1 MKDIF
6 KEFKPSSWA
15 IDNRTAIYIITVII
29 TLTGIMSYINIP
41 KESFPDISLPN
52 IYISVVYPGT
62 SPKDMENLVVRHI
75 EKECKGISGVKKI
88 KSNALQDYCSIVVEF
103 NSDVKIEDA
112 KRKVK
117 DAVDRARN
125 DLPQD
130 LPNEPDI
137 IEVNFSDLP
146 IMAVN
151 LSGDYDLAKLKR
163 YADEAK
169 DKIESLK
176 EVKEVKLIGEL
187 EREIQ
192 INVDMLKLQSSGLT
206 MSDIE
211 RAVKYENM
219 TVPGGGVRMADGTR
233 RSLSVSG
240 EFTNVDQIK
249 NLVVNSIN
257 GAPIYLKD
265 IAEVVDSY
273 KEQESYARLNHKN
286 VITLSIIKR
295 SGENL
300 IDASDKIVSVVNE
313 LKAEAWPK
321 DLNVVLTGDQSEQTR
336 TQLHDLIN
344 TIIIGFVLVLI
355 VLMFFMGTSNAFFV
369 AMSVPLSM
377 CVAFL
382 VLPVIGFTINFIV
395 LFSLSKI

>member
-1 MKDIF
+1 
-6 KEFKPSSWA
+6 
-15 IDNRTAIYIITVII
+15 
-29 TLTGIMSYINIP
+29 
-41 KESFPDISLPN
+41 
-52 IYISVVYPGT
+52 
-62 SPKDMENLVVRHI
+62 
-75 EKECKGISGVKKI
+75 
-88 KSNALQDYCSIVVEF
+88 
-103 NSDVKIEDA
+103 
-112 KRKVK
+112 
-117 DAVDRARN
+117 
-125 DLPQD
+125 
-130 LPNEPDI
+130 
-137 IEVNFSDLP
+137 
-146 IMAVN
+146 
-151 LSGDYDLAKLKR
+151 
-163 YADEAK
+163 
-169 DKIESLK
+169 
-176 EVKEVKLIGEL
+176 
-187 EREIQ
+187 
-192 INVDMLKLQSSGLT
+192 
-206 MSDIE
+206 
-211 RAVKYENM
+211 
-219 TVPGGGVRMADGTR
+219 MADGTR

-313 LKAEAWPK
+313 LKKEAWPK

-344 TIIIGFVLVLI
+344 TIIIGFILVLV

-395 LFSLSKI
+395 LFSFLLALGIVVDDAIVVIENTHRIFDNGKTDIVRAAKMATGEVFLPVLSGTLTTLAPFVPLAFWKGIIGKFMFFLPITLIITLLASLVVAYIINPVFAVSFMKKHEEKMIHIKV

>member
-1 MKDIF
+1 MKKNA
-6 KEFKPSSWA
+6 KEFQ
-15 IDNRTAIYIITVII
+15 
-29 TLTGIMSYINIP
+29 
-41 KESFPDISLPN
+41 
-52 IYISVVYPGT
+52 
-62 SPKDMENLVVRHI
+62 
-75 EKECKGISGVKKI
+75 CKKI

-103 NSDVKIEDA
+103 NSDVKIEEA

-163 YADEAK
+163 YADDAK

-240 EFTNVDQIK
+240 S
-249 NLVVNSIN
+249 L
-257 GAPIYLKD
+257 LM
-265 IAEVVDSY
+265 
-273 KEQESYARLNHKN
+273 
-286 VITLSIIKR
+286 
-295 SGENL
+295 L
-300 IDASDKIVSVVNE
+300 I
-313 LKAEAWPK
+313 
-321 DLNVVLTGDQSEQTR
+321 R
-336 TQLHDLIN
+336 
-344 TIIIGFVLVLI
+344 
-355 VLMFFMGTSNAFFV
+355 
-369 AMSVPLSM
+369 
-377 CVAFL
+377 
-382 VLPVIGFTINFIV
+382 
-395 LFSLSKI
+395 